1 MKTTPF
7 TPEESIQLI
16 DSIIKKAK
24 NRFEENGFAFILWGA
39 VIAICSFTQS
49 YLIHLNKASI
59 SWYPYLIMP
68 LVAAFVF
75 FYSNKKKRS
84 STSNPIASFYG
95 ILWLIVGIN
104 IMIIAFEFSPYLK
117 ENLVPL
123 ILLLLGIAT
132 LLSGSFIKSRILSF
146 CGLILNCSA
155 FVAFLIPWK
164 DQSTFMGILAIVAF
178 LIPGI
183 VMKLKSTKQNV

>member
-1 MKTTPF
+1 
-7 TPEESIQLI
+7 
-16 DSIIKKAK
+16 
-24 NRFEENGFAFILWGA
+24 
-39 VIAICSFTQS
+39 
-49 YLIHLNKASI
+49 
-59 SWYPYLIMP
+59 
-68 LVAAFVF
+68 
-75 FYSNKKKRS
+75 
-84 STSNPIASFYG
+84 
-95 ILWLIVGIN
+95 
-104 IMIIAFEFSPYLK
+104 MIIAFGFSPFLQ

-155 FVAFLIPWK
+155 FVSFLIPWK
-164 DQSTFMGILAIVAF
+164 DQSTFMGILAIVVF

>member
-24 NRFEENGFAFILWGA
+24 NRFEENGFSFILWGI

-49 YLIHLNKASI
+49 YLIYLDKASI

-68 LVAAFVF
+68 LVSALELI
-75 FYSNKKKRS
+75 YSYKKKRGS
-84 STSNPIASFYG
+84 EPNPFASFYR
-95 ILWLIVGIN
+95 ILWLIVGVN
-104 IMIIAFEFSPYLK
+104 LMIIAFVFSPYLQ

-123 ILLLLGIAT
+123 ILLLLAIAT

-155 FVAFLIPWK
+155 FLAFYIPWE
-164 DQSTFMGILAIVAF
+164 DQSTFMGILAIIAF

-183 VMKLKSTKQNV
+183 LMKLKSTKQNV